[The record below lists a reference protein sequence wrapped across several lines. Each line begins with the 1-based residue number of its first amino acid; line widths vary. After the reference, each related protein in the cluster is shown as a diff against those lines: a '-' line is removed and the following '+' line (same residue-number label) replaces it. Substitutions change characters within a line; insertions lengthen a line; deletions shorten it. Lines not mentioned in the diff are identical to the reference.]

1 MRALAGIVEVICRE
15 LAAHAGGVS
24 CVQNIEVGFQVRLH
38 LVAGLKHN
46 VAVGQGFLGQ
56 GSLGYNAVLLAQGS
70 SVFQVG
76 VGSFHAGF
84 VAVHKGGKAGGV
96 SFHSILAGDQNA
108 GYQLGAGN
116 FFPLFVH
123 IQGNAQAFD
132 LSQCAGHKGLGQHG
146 DRAGAGLQLSQSL
159 GCFAVEVKGHIV
171 IRVNTVFSQDVAQNI
186 FRGGTLAGCHD
197 GLALQVLH
205 AVHSLAVFH
214 NIQHA
219 QGVDAG
225 NLNGAVGFLVQGCGQ
240 VSGHSG
246 CVQLALYQLRHDF
259 IGLAVHFKV
268 IISGIFACHQVHK
281 AHGGGAFQAGN
292 AQSIGGGQF
301 LGFLT
306 GSGFRSSLGD
316 SFAGSCTGC
325 NRAGCRTA
333 AGGNGGSRKPPRDD
347 DDAPRKAK
355 GRKSGKKG
363 SSGKGGNGKKKK
375 KIRWWQILLITL
387 LVIALIFGGAFA
399 LIMGAITPAGG
410 NIKLNQLINTP
421 KEFQGKEFNI
431 LVTGVDRSST
441 GDLSA
446 GAANDSNVNDGMT
459 DMILYVHFNNETG
472 EMKMLQIPRD
482 TMVTTDASVSGNY
495 RINGVAKTQGSDGN
509 NNMAALCELVADQ
522 YKLPIDGFMTI
533 RLEMLTEL
541 VDLFGGVEINVP
553 MDVDYAA
560 LGLGDSVIHAGYQT
574 LNGASMEFLLR
585 ARKIYPDGDIGRLN
599 MQRQFYAALFRKLK
613 SIGNIWDVAK
623 LTPAV
628 LNYMETNLS
637 ASDLISF
644 AISMLKID
652 SSKIMICQMPVI
664 SGPQYNGQSLLYPAR
679 QADADLLNQY
689 FRENTG
695 PVDASQ
701 LNLCDNV
708 IDLSGYTATDPNI
721 QQMGGLMAEADDA
734 QKNENLDGSNQ
745 VTDIMASESTAES
758 ESTDTDSTDTESQP
772 AA

>member
-1 MRALAGIVEVICRE
+1 MSEPRKLYTGSASGGLDQEQYEAARRRAQQLAEQNARRRTVQQPMRTAQGRHISQRPVVTEQPAPAPEPPVQERAQQAAPAPEKPRE
-15 LAAHAGGVS
+15 LTYAQRQAMAYRAAAERRYGDTLQFQVQRPRRTVNRPPEPEQRARQAAAQLYEQPAAPRQAQQPAPRPQAQAPVQQAAPVGGIRLEEAAAQPRRARHADAPQPAAH
-24 CVQNIEVGFQVRLH
+24 
-38 LVAGLKHN
+38 K
-46 VAVGQGFLGQ
+46 
-56 GSLGYNAVLLAQGS
+56 
-70 SVFQVG
+70 
-76 VGSFHAGF
+76 
-84 VAVHKGGKAGGV
+84 
-96 SFHSILAGDQNA
+96 
-108 GYQLGAGN
+108 
-116 FFPLFVH
+116 P
-123 IQGNAQAFD
+123 
-132 LSQCAGHKGLGQHG
+132 
-146 DRAGAGLQLSQSL
+146 
-159 GCFAVEVKGHIV
+159 
-171 IRVNTVFSQDVAQNI
+171 
-186 FRGGTLAGCHD
+186 
-197 GLALQVLH
+197 
-205 AVHSLAVFH
+205 
-214 NIQHA
+214 
-219 QGVDAG
+219 
-225 NLNGAVGFLVQGCGQ
+225 
-240 VSGHSG
+240 
-246 CVQLALYQLRHDF
+246 
-259 IGLAVHFKV
+259 
-268 IISGIFACHQVHK
+268 
-281 AHGGGAFQAGN
+281 
-292 AQSIGGGQF
+292 
-301 LGFLT
+301 
-306 GSGFRSSLGD
+306 
-316 SFAGSCTGC
+316 
-325 NRAGCRTA
+325 RTA

-355 GRKSGKKG
+355 GGKSGKKG
-363 SSGKGGNGKKKK
+363 GSGKGGNGKKKK

-482 TMVTTDASVSGNY
+482 TMVTTDASVSGNF
-495 RINGVAKTQGSDGN
+495 RINGVAKTQGSDSN

-522 YKLPIDGFMTI
+522 YQIPIDGFITI

-541 VDLFGGVEINVP
+541 VDLFGGVEIYVP
-553 MDVDYAA
+553 REMDYEGSH
-560 LGLGDSVIHAGYQT
+560 LNQGYQT
-574 LNGASMEFLLR
+574 LKGDACEFLLR
-585 ARKIYPDGDIGRLN
+585 ARHVYPNGDIGRLN

-664 SGPQYNGQSLLYPAR
+664 SGPKYNKQDLLYPAR

-695 PVDASQ
+695 PVDASA
-701 LNLCDNV
+701 LNLCDNAV
-708 IDLSGYTATDPNI
+708 DVSGYAATDPNI
-721 QQMGGLMAEADDA
+721 QWMGSLMSEADQA
-734 QKNENLDGSNQ
+734 QKDENLDGSNQ
-745 VTDIMASESTAES
+745 VTDVMASESAAES
-758 ESTDTDSTDTESQP
+758 ESESTEAESQP

>member
-1 MRALAGIVEVICRE
+1 MSEPRKLYTGSASGGLDQEQYEAARRRAQQLAEQNARRRTVQQPMRTAQGRHISQRPVVTGQPAPAPEPPVQEPVQQAAPAPERPRE
-15 LAAHAGGVS
+15 LTYAQRQAMAYRAAAERKYGDTLQFQVQRRRTVNRPPEPEQRARQAAAQLYEQPAAPRRGQQSAPRPQAQAPGAPAPVGGIRLEEAAAQPRRAKHADAPQPAAH
-24 CVQNIEVGFQVRLH
+24 
-38 LVAGLKHN
+38 K
-46 VAVGQGFLGQ
+46 
-56 GSLGYNAVLLAQGS
+56 
-70 SVFQVG
+70 
-76 VGSFHAGF
+76 
-84 VAVHKGGKAGGV
+84 
-96 SFHSILAGDQNA
+96 
-108 GYQLGAGN
+108 
-116 FFPLFVH
+116 P
-123 IQGNAQAFD
+123 
-132 LSQCAGHKGLGQHG
+132 
-146 DRAGAGLQLSQSL
+146 
-159 GCFAVEVKGHIV
+159 
-171 IRVNTVFSQDVAQNI
+171 
-186 FRGGTLAGCHD
+186 
-197 GLALQVLH
+197 
-205 AVHSLAVFH
+205 
-214 NIQHA
+214 
-219 QGVDAG
+219 
-225 NLNGAVGFLVQGCGQ
+225 
-240 VSGHSG
+240 
-246 CVQLALYQLRHDF
+246 
-259 IGLAVHFKV
+259 
-268 IISGIFACHQVHK
+268 
-281 AHGGGAFQAGN
+281 
-292 AQSIGGGQF
+292 
-301 LGFLT
+301 
-306 GSGFRSSLGD
+306 
-316 SFAGSCTGC
+316 
-325 NRAGCRTA
+325 RTA
-333 AGGNGGSRKPPRDD
+333 AGGNGGSRKPPRDE

-399 LIMGAITPAGG
+399 LIMGAIAPESG

-482 TMVTTDASVSGNY
+482 TMVTTDTSVSGNF

-522 YKLPIDGFMTI
+522 YKLPIDGFITI

-553 MDVDYAA
+553 VDVDYAA

-708 IDLSGYTATDPNI
+708 VDLSGYTATDPNI
-721 QQMGGLMAEADDA
+721 QQMGGLMAAADDA
-734 QKNENLDGSNQ
+734 QKDPNQNLDGSNQ

>member
-1 MRALAGIVEVICRE
+1 MSEPRKLYTGSASGGLDQEQYEAARRRAQQLAEQNARRRTVQQPMRTAQGRHISQRPVVTEQPAPEPTPEPPVQQTAPQAEAPRE
-15 LAAHAGGVS
+15 LTYAQRQAMAYRAAAERKYGDTL
-24 CVQNIEVGFQVRLH
+24 QFQVQRPRRTVNRPPESQNQAQQAANRLYDQPQNAAPRQAAPQPRAQVQQMD
-38 LVAGLKHN
+38 LHN
-46 VAVGQGFLGQ
+46 
-56 GSLGYNAVLLAQGS
+56 AQGS
-70 SVFQVG
+70 KPMYDYD
-76 VGSFHAGF
+76 A
-84 VAVHKGGKAGGV
+84 AAGG
-96 SFHSILAGDQNA
+96 
-108 GYQLGAGN
+108 
-116 FFPLFVH
+116 
-123 IQGNAQAFD
+123 
-132 LSQCAGHKGLGQHG
+132 
-146 DRAGAGLQLSQSL
+146 
-159 GCFAVEVKGHIV
+159 
-171 IRVNTVFSQDVAQNI
+171 IRMEEAAAAP
-186 FRGGTLAGCHD
+186 RKPK
-197 GLALQVLH
+197 H
-205 AVHSLAVFH
+205 A
-214 NIQHA
+214 
-219 QGVDAG
+219 DAP
-225 NLNGAVGFLVQGCGQ
+225 
-240 VSGHSG
+240 
-246 CVQLALYQLRHDF
+246 
-259 IGLAVHFKV
+259 
-268 IISGIFACHQVHK
+268 K
-281 AHGGGAFQAGN
+281 AERR
-292 AQSIGGGQF
+292 
-301 LGFLT
+301 T
-306 GSGFRSSLGD
+306 K
-316 SFAGSCTGC
+316 
-325 NRAGCRTA
+325 TA
-333 AGGNGGSRKPPRDD
+333 AGGSGGRKPPRDED
-347 DDAPRKAK
+347 EAPRRSK
-355 GRKSGKKG
+355 GKKSGKKG
-363 SSGKGGNGKKKK
+363 GDGKGGKKKK

-441 GDLSA
+441 GNLSA
-446 GAANDSNVNDGMT
+446 GAANDSDVNDGMT

-482 TMVTTDASVSGNY
+482 TMVTTDTSVSGNY
-495 RINGVAKTQGSDGN
+495 RINGVAKTQGSDNN

-522 YKLPIDGFMTI
+522 YKLPIDGFITI

-541 VDLFGGVEINVP
+541 VDLFGGVEIYVP
-553 MDVDYAA
+553 VDVDYAS

-664 SGPQYNGQSLLYPAR
+664 SGPYYQDQALLYPAR
-679 QADADLLNQY
+679 QEDADLLNQY

-695 PVDASQ
+695 PVDASE

-721 QQMGGLMAEADDA
+721 QWMGKLMAEPDDA
-734 QKNENLDGSNQ
+734 KKKENLDGSNQ
-745 VTDIMASESTAES
+745 VTDVMAS
-758 ESTDTDSTDTESQP
+758 
-772 AA
+772 